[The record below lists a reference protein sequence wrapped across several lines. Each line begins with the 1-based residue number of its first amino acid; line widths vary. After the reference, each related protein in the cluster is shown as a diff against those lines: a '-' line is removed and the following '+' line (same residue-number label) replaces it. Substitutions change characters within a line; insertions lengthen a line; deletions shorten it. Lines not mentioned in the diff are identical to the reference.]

1 MQQCPLR
8 AAPSPTG
15 GVAVAR
21 RQEGMAVISALLIV
35 AFVTV
40 VAASLTQR
48 QATLLRSVQAEQA
61 RGQAHWLL
69 RGGLD
74 WARGVLQAD
83 AQRGP
88 VTHLGGDW
96 VQPILRSRFGSE
108 NPRLVGTFS
117 GRLHD
122 EQAKFNLRNV
132 VRQGK
137 VSTEDV
143 EMFGRLCAQ
152 LGIDA
157 ALASRIVQRVV
168 MAVPRG
174 QAQSESSERAD
185 TDSDVEGNAGDDTNV
200 RGGRATLMLPEEAQ
214 APMIRVLE
222 DLLPLDGMSAD
233 VLERLRAY
241 VTVLPTNTA
250 LNINT
255 APTAVLAAAVPG
267 LTMAQARTL
276 VDERDA
282 GQWFQHR
289 GDFVNRLRRLDV
301 SMSRVRVAAVSQWF
315 RLSSVAVLDQ
325 ATVPMQALLHRQRG
339 AHLAPRVT
347 WIREGA

>member
-1 MQQCPLR
+1 MPQCSLR
-8 AAPSPTG
+8 AAPSLTG
-15 GVAVAR
+15 GVAVTR

-96 VQPILRSRFGSE
+96 AKPILRSRFGSE
-108 NPRLVGTFS
+108 SPRLIGTFS

-143 EMFGRLCAQ
+143 EMFGRLCVQ
-152 LGIDA
+152 LGIEP
-157 ALASRIVQRVV
+157 ALASRIVQRVA
-168 MAVPRG
+168 MAHPRG
-174 QAQSESSERAD
+174 QSQETERD
-185 TDSDVEGNAGDDTNV
+185 DVEAEDDTAEGGEG
-200 RGGRATLMLPEEAQ
+200 REGRATLTLPEVAQ

-222 DLLPLDGMSAD
+222 DLLPLDGMSAG
-233 VLERLRAY
+233 VLESLRPY
-241 VTVLPTNTA
+241 VTVLPANTA
-250 LNINT
+250 ININT
-255 APTAVLAAAVPG
+255 APARVLAAAIPD
-267 LTMAQARTL
+267 LTVSQAQTL
-276 VDERDA
+276 TDERDA
-282 GQWFQHR
+282 GQWFRNR
-289 GDFVNRLRRLDV
+289 GDLVNRLRRLDIKI
-301 SMSRVRVAAVSQWF
+301 SRVRMSAFSQWF
-315 RLSSVAVLDQ
+315 RLSSVATLDQ
-325 ATVPMQALLHRQRG
+325 ATVPMQALIQRQRSPR
-339 AHLAPRVT
+339 AVPRVV
-347 WIREGA
+347 WLREGA